1 MNKKYY
7 VYMLRC
13 EDNSIYTGITTDINR
28 RFEEHLGK
36 GGRGAKYTKN
46 HKPIKIEKVFE
57 ACSRMEASKLEYK
70 IKHLRKSEKEE
81 LIKTHI

>member
-13 EDNSIYTGITTDINR
+13 EDNSIYTGITTDVDR

-36 GGRGAKYTKN
+36 RSKGAKYTKN
-46 HKPIKIEKVFE
+46 HKPVRVEKVLE
-57 ACSRMEASKLEYK
+57 VMNRVEASKLEYK
-70 IKHLRKSEKEE
+70 IKRMTKGQKEE